1 MRLNLGAGEQKI
13 DGWRTVDVG
22 RADVHHNLAVFPWP
36 FDTASAESLLASHV
50 LEHFDKQTGADF
62 LAECCRILKPGG
74 WLRLAVPD
82 LDLFI
87 DCVND
92 ESYERLNGYEH
103 TDLNKLMG
111 GGDGE
116 PNPFMRHHYAYTAE
130 SLETAMRRAGF
141 RHVIRA
147 NFCKLDNPAYMAI
160 SLYMQGYK

>member
-13 DGWRTVDVG
+13 AGWKSVDVA
-22 RADVHHNLAVFPWP
+22 RADVSHDLSVFPWP
-36 FDTASAESLLASHV
+36 FDSNSAESINASHV
-50 LEHFDKQTGADF
+50 LEHFDKQVGADF

-74 WLRLAVPD
+74 WLRIAVPD

-87 DCVND
+87 DCVNA

-111 GGDGE
+111 GGDRE
-116 PNPFMRHHYAYTAE
+116 PNLFMRHHYAYTAE

-141 RHVIRA
+141 RHVARA
-147 NFCKLDNPAYMAI
+147 SFTALDNPTYMAI